1 MVRSINPATSLVAA
15 FLTSILVVLSVPFA
29 ASAGSAARMSQGVA
43 ATSAVWSVV
52 ARPVG
57 ATTTSGALAIDWS
70 VNKGTPFAFVELVN
84 VGTVDLVGQSFTV
97 TTVANTS
104 GSTKLPSLTFEACVN
119 GSWDVATSTCS
130 GTITLMGSA
139 STGTFASPVGL
150 ATGRFLGIR
159 IVSSGNP
166 GSNFRS
172 TINASVSSTQ
182 IQPTSTINT

>member
-1 MVRSINPATSLVAA
+1 MVRNIKPAKSLVVA
-15 FLTSILVVLSVPFA
+15 FLASILVVLSVPFV
-29 ASAGSAARMSQGVA
+29 ASAGSSALTARGVT

-172 TINASVSSTQ
+172 TISATVSRTQ
-182 IQPTSTINT
+182 IRPNSTINT

>member
-1 MVRSINPATSLVAA
+1 MTRSINLATSLIAA
-15 FLTSILVVLSVPFA
+15 FLTSVLVVLSVPFV

-43 ATSAVWSVV
+43 ATSSVWSVV

-70 VNKGTPFAFVELVN
+70 VNKGTPYAFVELVN

-97 TTVANTS
+97 TTIASTS

-119 GSWDVATSTCS
+119 GSWNTAASTCS
-130 GTITLMGSA
+130 GTITVMGSV

-150 ATGRFLGIR
+150 STGRFLGIR

-172 TINASVSSTQ
+172 TISATVSRAQ
-182 IQPTSTINT
+182 IRPGSTINN